1 MCTPSRLILSF
12 LVLSLGVVWG
22 SPAAAEPLKVVA
34 SFSILADISRQ
45 IGGDRLDVKVLVG
58 PNGDAHVYQPTPT
71 DARTLAKADLVVMN
85 GLGFEGW
92 MERLVKAAGY
102 RGPLVVASRGVTLLK
117 MRQGEGSQEDNADP
131 HAWQDLAN
139 GRHYVVNIREALVQA
154 DPAGAEVYRARAEAY
169 LAQIEA
175 IDQEARTTLGALP
188 PTRRRLVSSHDA
200 FGYFAHAY
208 GLEFI
213 APVGVS
219 TDAESSAA
227 AVAALIRQIR
237 RDRIP
242 ALFVENISDPRLL
255 ERIRRETG
263 ARLGGTLF
271 SDALST
277 ADGPA
282 PTYLDMMRHNIR
294 TLVAA
299 LNPYSSPDAI
309 AKGVR

>member
-1 MCTPSRLILSF
+1 MCAPGRLILFF

-22 SPAAAEPLKVVA
+22 SPATAEPLKVVA

-45 IGGDRLDVKVLVG
+45 IGGDRLDVKALVG

-117 MRQGEGSQEDNADP
+117 MRQDEGSQEDNADP

-169 LAQIEA
+169 LAQLEA

-188 PTRRRLVSSHDA
+188 AARRRLVSSHDA
-200 FGYFAHAY
+200 FGYFARAY

-213 APVGVS
+213 APVGMS

-294 TLVAA
+294 TLTAA
-299 LNPYSSPDAI
+299 LE
-309 AKGVR
+309 

>member
-1 MCTPSRLILSF
+1 MPSVRHFLSYLGLILSL
-12 LVLSLGVVWG
+12 LVGGQAL
-22 SPAAAEPLKVVA
+22 AEPLQVVA
-34 SFSILADISRQ
+34 SFSLLADMSRQ
-45 IGGDRLDVKVLVG
+45 VGGDRVEVKALVG

-71 DARTLAKADLVVMN
+71 DAKTLAKADLVVMN

-117 MRQGEGSQEDNADP
+117 LRHSDGAREGNADP
-131 HAWQDLAN
+131 HAWQDPAN
-139 GRHYVVNIREALVQA
+139 GRHYVVNIREALIQA
-154 DPAGAEVYRARAEAY
+154 DPSGAEVYRARAEAY
-169 LAQIEA
+169 LARLDA
-175 IDQEARTTLGALP
+175 LDREARTTLGVLP
-188 PTRRRLVSSHDA
+188 PTRRKLVSSHDA
-200 FGYFAHAY
+200 FGYFARAY

-227 AVAALIRQIR
+227 DVAALIRQIR
-237 RDRIP
+237 REQIP
-242 ALFVENISDPRLL
+242 AVFVENISDPRLL

-271 SDALST
+271 SDALSS

-282 PTYLDMMRHNIR
+282 STYLDMLRHNVR
-294 TLVAA
+294 TLAAA
-299 LNPYSSPDAI
+299 LQ
-309 AKGVR
+309 

>member
-1 MCTPSRLILSF
+1 MCAPGRLILFF

-22 SPAAAEPLKVVA
+22 SPATAEPLKVVA

-45 IGGDRLDVKVLVG
+45 IGGDRLDVKALVG

-117 MRQGEGSQEDNADP
+117 MRQDEGSQEDNADP

-169 LAQIEA
+169 LAQLEA

-188 PTRRRLVSSHDA
+188 AARRRLVSSHDA
-200 FGYFAHAY
+200 FGYFARAY

-294 TLVAA
+294 TLTAA
-299 LNPYSSPDAI
+299 LE
-309 AKGVR
+309 

>member
-22 SPAAAEPLKVVA
+22 SPATAEPLKVVA

-45 IGGDRLDVKVLVG
+45 IGGDRLDVKALVG

-117 MRQGEGSQEDNADP
+117 MRQDEGSQEDNADP

-169 LAQIEA
+169 LAQLEA

-294 TLVAA
+294 TLTAA
-299 LNPYSSPDAI
+299 LE
-309 AKGVR
+309 

>member
-1 MCTPSRLILSF
+1 MCVPGRLILFF

-22 SPAAAEPLKVVA
+22 SPATAEPLKVVA

-45 IGGDRLDVKVLVG
+45 IGGDRLDVKALVG

-117 MRQGEGSQEDNADP
+117 MRQDEGSQEDNADP

-169 LAQIEA
+169 LAQLEA
-175 IDQEARTTLGALP
+175 IDQEARSTLGALP
-188 PTRRRLVSSHDA
+188 PARRKLVSSHDA
-200 FGYFAHAY
+200 FGYFARAY

-227 AVAALIRQIR
+227 EVAALIRQIR

-294 TLVAA
+294 TLTAA
-299 LNPYSSPDAI
+299 LE
-309 AKGVR
+309 